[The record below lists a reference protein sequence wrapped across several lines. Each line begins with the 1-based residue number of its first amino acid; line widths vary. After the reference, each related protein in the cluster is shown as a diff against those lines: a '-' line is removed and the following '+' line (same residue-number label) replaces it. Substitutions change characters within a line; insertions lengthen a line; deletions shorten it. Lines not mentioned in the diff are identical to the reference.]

1 LANSS
6 PGFERS
12 ENPGSQEQEE
22 QTLKALGLCDINPY
36 RVESMAVAIFP
47 GLSLPLQPW
56 AEISERLRRYSDRCP
71 RVVASRSNPGLELVN
86 AVGVFQTEPRVEIRF
101 SFCSTASGLY
111 NPLHM
116 TLFDLLIL
124 LLVAG
129 ICGALGQAITGF
141 SRGGCLVSIALGF
154 VGAVVGMWLSRA
166 LGLPELF
173 AIQIGTTNFP
183 IVWSII
189 GSALFVAVIALL
201 TRRYY

>member
-1 LANSS
+1 
-6 PGFERS
+6 
-12 ENPGSQEQEE
+12 
-22 QTLKALGLCDINPY
+22 
-36 RVESMAVAIFP
+36 
-47 GLSLPLQPW
+47 
-56 AEISERLRRYSDRCP
+56 
-71 RVVASRSNPGLELVN
+71 
-86 AVGVFQTEPRVEIRF
+86 
-101 SFCSTASGLY
+101 
-111 NPLHM
+111 M

-129 ICGALGQAITGF
+129 VCGSLGQAISGF

-173 AIQIGTTNFP
+173 SVHIGTTNFP

-201 TRRYY
+201 TRRR